1 MWDGYFFQI
10 FRGRGK
16 ENLLDDSFLYLVY
29 LLSALLHTKPLVLSI
44 SPWATTFSSQMSKQ
58 RGTKQAIIKNLC

>member
-44 SPWATTFSSQMSKQ
+44 SPWATFSSQMSKQ